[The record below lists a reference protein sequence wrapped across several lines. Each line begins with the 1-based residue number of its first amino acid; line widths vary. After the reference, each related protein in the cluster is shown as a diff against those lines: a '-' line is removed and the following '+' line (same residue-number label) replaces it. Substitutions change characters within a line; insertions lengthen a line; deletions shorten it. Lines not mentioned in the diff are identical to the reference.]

1 MEEFQN
7 NIKQWVTID
16 NDIKTLSENLKD
28 LKTERSQISDNILN
42 FVEQENLN
50 TTTIQI
56 NDGALK
62 FTKTK
67 QTSNLTLSYVKEC
80 LEKCISNEDD
90 INTIMNVIKTS
101 RESKYSNEIKRSYKN

>member
-16 NDIKTLSENLKD
+16 NNIKTLSENLKD

-67 QTSNLTLSYVKEC
+67 QTSNITLSYVKEC

-101 RESKYSNEIKRSYKN
+101 RETKYSNEIKRSYKN

>member
-16 NDIKTLSENLKD
+16 NNIKTLSENLKD
-28 LKTERSQISDNILN
+28 LKAERSQISDNILN

>member
-16 NDIKTLSENLKD
+16 NNIKTLSENLKD
-28 LKTERSQISDNILN
+28 LKAERSQISDNILN

-101 RESKYSNEIKRSYKN
+101 RETKYSNEIKRSYKN

>member
-16 NDIKTLSENLKD
+16 NNIKTLSENLKD
-28 LKTERSQISDNILN
+28 LKAERSQISDNILN

-101 RESKYSNEIKRSYKN
+101 EKVNIQMK

>member
-16 NDIKTLSENLKD
+16 NNIKTLSENLKD
-28 LKTERSQISDNILN
+28 LKAERSQISDNILN

-90 INTIMNVIKTS
+90 INSIMNVIKTS

>member
-1 MEEFQN
+1 MDEFQN

-16 NDIKTLSENLKD
+16 NNIKTLSENLKD
-28 LKTERSQISDNILN
+28 LKAERSQISDNILN

>member
-1 MEEFQN
+1 M
-7 NIKQWVTID
+7 V
-16 NDIKTLSENLKD
+16 L
-28 LKTERSQISDNILN
+28 LN
-42 FVEQENLN
+42 S
-50 TTTIQI
+50 
-56 NDGALK
+56 
-62 FTKTK
+62 KTK

>member
-16 NDIKTLSENLKD
+16 NNIKTLSENLKD

>member
-16 NDIKTLSENLKD
+16 NNIKTLSENLKD

-101 RESKYSNEIKRSYKN
+101 RETKYSNEIKRSYKN

>member
-16 NDIKTLSENLKD
+16 NNIKTLSENLKD
-28 LKTERSQISDNILN
+28 LKAERSQISDNILN

-90 INTIMNVIKTS
+90 INNIMNVIKTS

>member
-16 NDIKTLSENLKD
+16 NNIKTLSENLKD
-28 LKTERSQISDNILN
+28 LKAERSQISDNILN

-62 FTKTK
+62 FKN
-67 QTSNLTLSYVKEC
+67 QTDV
-80 LEKCISNEDD
+80 
-90 INTIMNVIKTS
+90 
-101 RESKYSNEIKRSYKN
+101 

>member
-1 MEEFQN
+1 MDEFQN

-16 NDIKTLSENLKD
+16 NNIKTLSENLKD
-28 LKTERSQISDNILN
+28 LKAERSQISDNILN

-101 RESKYSNEIKRSYKN
+101 RETKYSNEIKRSYKN

>member
-1 MEEFQN
+1 MEDFQN

-16 NDIKTLSENLKD
+16 NNIKTLSDNIKD
-28 LKTERSQISDNILN
+28 LKSERSEISDNILN
-42 FVEQENLN
+42 FVEKENLN
-50 TTTIQI
+50 STTIQI

-67 QTSNLTLSYVKEC
+67 QTSNLTLSYIKEC
-80 LEKCISNEDD
+80 LSKCISNEEDV
-90 INTIMNVIKTS
+90 NTIMDVIKNS

>member
-16 NDIKTLSENLKD
+16 NNIKTLSENLKD
-28 LKTERSQISDNILN
+28 LKAERSQISDNILN

-90 INTIMNVIKTS
+90 INTIMHVIKTS